1 MGVLRLPFGPW
12 KPLLSGKYEGFDI
25 SLYQNPDR
33 DLFSVLVDTDEN
45 GKPRGLVVIM
55 YRAFLVDGPAKQLME
70 GLNLKTMLIT
80 KRKQGQTYQFLLLE
94 EGPKYIGLEPKE
106 LEDTL
111 DALGNAMYKDT
122 AIIRKAAKAMSIALA
137 QLRDVPRRVA
147 AMMLAEPVLLP
158 STLGVAAGGREDM
171 GFDRVFPIGRAR
183 DGNVVKESI
192 LEFSRTVIFG
202 EHEAARK
209 RILRI
214 LLENALLTGIPAVV
228 LTPHQEDFGKMNE
241 PAERGPEGMGVAP
254 IGFPRKLWSV
264 GNGIYVD
271 LNVVGKNCLA
281 EALGISS
288 GGKALEVLEKWIDAK
303 RGTIEGI
310 RDIRM
315 KLTRAKYHELQALR
329 VVQHHQEKNGEKFGR
344 NNATELMA
352 RGEIGEATVIK
363 TEKSIWTVAALES
376 MLEALLKFLEPRGK
390 TRQPRIMFFV
400 EDAQMLFP
408 RVESPIIDELMNVAA
423 KLVDYG
429 VAFVVEAPNEAEI
442 RKEIVDLA
450 EATVITVND
459 SEVGVRLL
467 TKRPYRITLR
477 EYVSNISEG
486 FRAPSVS
493 AQQAPQPGGR

>member
-33 DLFSVLVDTDEN
+33 DLFSVLVDMDDQ
-45 GKPRGLVVIM
+45 GRPRGLVVIM

-80 KRKQGQTYQFLLLE
+80 KRKQSQTYQFLLLE

-106 LEDTL
+106 LEETL

-158 STLGVAAGGREDM
+158 STLGVASGAREET
-171 GFDRVFPIGRAR
+171 GFDRVFPLGRGR

-202 EHEAARK
+202 EHEPARK
-209 RILRI
+209 RMLRI
-214 LLENALLTGIPAVV
+214 LLENALLSGIPAVV
-228 LTPHQEDFGKMNE
+228 LTPHQDDFRKMNE
-241 PAERGPEGMGVAP
+241 PAERGPEGMGITP

-264 GNGIYVD
+264 GEGIYVD
-271 LNVVGKNCLA
+271 LNTVSKNCLA
-281 EALGISS
+281 EALGISPA
-288 GGKALEVLEKWIDAK
+288 GKAMDVLAKWIDTK

-310 RDIRM
+310 KD
-315 KLTRAKYHELQALR
+315 LRAKLQKAKYYELQALR
-329 VVQHHQEKNGEKFGR
+329 VVQHHQQKNGEKFGR
-344 NNATELMA
+344 NNATELLA
-352 RGEIGEATVIK
+352 KGDIGEATIIK
-363 TEKSIWTVAALES
+363 TEKNIWTVAAVES
-376 MLEALLKFLEPRGK
+376 MLKALLKFLEPRGK
-390 TRQPRIMFFV
+390 TRQPRVMFFV
-400 EDAQMLFP
+400 EDAHLLFP
-408 RVESPIIDELMNVAA
+408 RVDSPIIDDLINVAA
-423 KLVDYG
+423 QLADYG
-429 VAFVVEAPNEAEI
+429 VAFAIEAPSEADV
-442 RKEIVDLA
+442 RKELVDLA

-467 TKRPYRITLR
+467 TKRPYRMTLR
-477 EYVSNISEG
+477 EYVCNISEG
-486 FRAPSVS
+486 FRARGAS